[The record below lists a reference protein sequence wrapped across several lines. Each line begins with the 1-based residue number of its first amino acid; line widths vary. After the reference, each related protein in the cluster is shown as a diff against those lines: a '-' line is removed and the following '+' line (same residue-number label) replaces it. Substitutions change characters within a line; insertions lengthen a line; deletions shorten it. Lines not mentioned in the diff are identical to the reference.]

1 MASLNK
7 VMIIGN
13 LGATPE
19 MRYTANGNAVTTFNV
34 AANETWND
42 QDGQRRDRTE
52 WFSVVAWN
60 KQAESCAKYLDKGS
74 QVFVEG
80 RLQTRSWETD
90 GQKHW
95 KTEVIAERV
104 TFLTRTERS
113 DDQPGDIDPDDLP
126 FAFKEPSVPVV
137 CEREYRDERWS
148 I

>member
-13 LGATPE
+13 LGAPPE
-19 MRYTANGNAVTTFNV
+19 MRYSANGNAITTFSV
-34 AANETWND
+34 AANETWTD

-52 WFSVVAWN
+52 WFNVVAWN

-80 RLQTRSWETD
+80 RLQTRSWDGQD

-104 TFLTRTERS
+104 TFLIWTERNG
-113 DDQPGDIDPDDLP
+113 DQSGDIEPDDSLP
-126 FAFKEPSVPVV
+126 F
-137 CEREYRDERWS
+137 
-148 I
+148 